1 VPSLYMVM
9 ALMDTRAVSR
19 YLPRQKPSR
28 TC

>member
-1 VPSLYMVM
+1 MVM
-9 ALMDTRAVSR
+9 ALMDTRAASR